1 MGWPMLSNA
10 KAPMAYPKR
19 PPATEATTAT
29 KAMRNAWLRAAKII
43 GMSMISGGI
52 GKKELSMKAKSDKAQ
67 SARGC
72 SASDKVQV

>member
-1 MGWPMLSNA
+1 
-10 KAPMAYPKR
+10 
-19 PPATEATTAT
+19 
-29 KAMRNAWLRAAKII
+29 MRNAWLRAARII

-52 GKKELSMKAKSDKAQ
+52 GKKELSMKATMAKAQ

>member
-1 MGWPMLSNA
+1 
-10 KAPMAYPKR
+10 
-19 PPATEATTAT
+19 
-29 KAMRNAWLRAAKII
+29 MRNARLRAARII

-52 GKKELSMKAKSDKAQ
+52 GKNELSIKATKAKAQ